1 MNKDYEILLYPI
13 LTEKMLKLQE
23 MQGKYAFKVSKNAN
37 KIEIKKAVQSRF
49 DVTVEKVHI
58 INVKGK
64 SKQMNT
70 RRGITRGRRSDWKK
84 AIVTL
89 REGDSIDFFEGTA

>member
-1 MNKDYEILLYPI
+1 MKKETPILVRPI

-23 MQGKYAFKVSKNAN
+23 SQAKYAFVVGGEAN
-37 KIEIKKAVQSRF
+37 KIEIKRAIERKF
-49 DVTVEKVHI
+49 DVTVDSVRT

-70 RRGITRGRRSDWKK
+70 RRGITRGRRANWKK

-89 REGDSIDFFEGTA
+89 RAGDSIDFFEGSA